1 LNLWW
6 RDIIT
11 ARPPDRETVLEVG
24 LVTAVGLLMGGVAI
38 LLFGSAAGSARRRS
52 RRHESPP
59 APGRVPRERHQNIA
73 TVSAR

>member
-1 LNLWW
+1 M
-6 RDIIT
+6 
-11 ARPPDRETVLEVG
+11 LEVG
-24 LVTAVGLLMGGVAI
+24 LAAAVGLLLGGVAV

-59 APGRVPRERHQNIA
+59 APGSVPRERHQNIA